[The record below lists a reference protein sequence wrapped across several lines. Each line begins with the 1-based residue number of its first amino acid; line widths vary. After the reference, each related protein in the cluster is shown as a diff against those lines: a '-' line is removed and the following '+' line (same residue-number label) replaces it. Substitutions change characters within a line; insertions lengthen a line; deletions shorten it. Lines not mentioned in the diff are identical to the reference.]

1 MRFGVNIIEILL
13 LLCCS
18 QFTNIPNKQIFFVA
32 TAEPA
37 DKGGRGLLIT
47 GLLRSVTIHNCI
59 QADICDVHG
68 VLS

>member
-13 LLCCS
+13 LLCCG
-18 QFTNIPNKQIFFVA
+18 QFTNIPNKQVFFVV
-32 TAEPA
+32 TTEPA

-47 GLLRSVTIHNCI
+47 GLFGRIITHNCI
-59 QADICDVHG
+59 PADICDVHG

>member
-13 LLCCS
+13 LLCCG
-18 QFTNIPNKQIFFVA
+18 QFTNIPNKQVFFVV

-37 DKGGRGLLIT
+37 DKGGKGLLIT
-47 GLLRSVTIHNCI
+47 ELLRRITTHNCI
-59 QADICDVHG
+59 PADICDVHS